1 MLLNTDTLVHG
12 DVLPQA
18 VAWLDARTPRSA

>member
-12 DVLPQA
+12 DVLPRS
-18 VAWLDARTPRSA
+18 VANGWMRTPPWA